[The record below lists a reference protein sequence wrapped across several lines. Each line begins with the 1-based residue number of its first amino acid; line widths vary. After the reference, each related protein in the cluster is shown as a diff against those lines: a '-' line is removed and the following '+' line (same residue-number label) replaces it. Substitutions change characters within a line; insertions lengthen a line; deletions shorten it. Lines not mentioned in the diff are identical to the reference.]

1 MSYTT
6 KEDVALFLN
15 RDIDELSEMELAQIE
30 LLLPYADGLINN
42 YTGWNMLSTDYV
54 DKRYDG
60 NGTNTLD
67 LRLNPVNT
75 VTQIRIRETDGTFT
89 DVTAGVEI
97 LEGGVI
103 QFLPYATT
111 SVVLFTAGVKNIFVT
126 FNAGYIP
133 AAAAVAEIIGPP
145 YVAAVPAVA
154 STIPYELAYAANY
167 LVALHYNKVID
178 ENIGSDD
185 EKFEGVTFKN
195 TDMVLPK
202 PVSHLLDRFRL
213 ISVF

>member
-15 RDIDELSEMELAQIE
+15 RDIDELSVMELAQIE

-126 FNAGYIP
+126 FNAGYVVIP
-133 AAAAVAEIIGPP
+133 N
-145 YVAAVPAVA
+145 
-154 STIPYELAYAANY
+154 ELAYAANY